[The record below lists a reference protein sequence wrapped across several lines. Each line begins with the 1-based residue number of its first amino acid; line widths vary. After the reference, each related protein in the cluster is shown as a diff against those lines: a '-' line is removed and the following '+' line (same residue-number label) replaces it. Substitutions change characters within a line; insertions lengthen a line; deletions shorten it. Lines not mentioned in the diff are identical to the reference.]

1 MTCIVRKLQACG
13 KDCVKVVEMDKDFF
27 TLFIYF
33 EKMLLIFKV
42 ATFFELPMW
51 EHFACVKLYWGSH
64 DLERPEDLDIA
75 KGMSKDQACLLI

>member
-1 MTCIVRKLQACG
+1 MCIVRKLKACG

-42 ATFFELPMW
+42 ATFFELPM
-51 EHFACVKLYWGSH
+51 
-64 DLERPEDLDIA
+64 
-75 KGMSKDQACLLI
+75 